1 MGGYSVSVCCCS
13 CLPFAVSLLDFCHCS
28 VLFDFVRGAFWP
40 SQQTQ
45 HHHHGYHSSIPS
57 QSKQHA
63 ITNIEQDSQ
72 LNELIVDMQDF
83 VITQAES
90 QSSTRR
96 SSVSKQLVPRKF
108 D

>member
-13 CLPFAVSLLDFCHCS
+13 CLPFAVCCFA
-28 VLFDFVRGAFWP
+28 VGFLFAALSGR
-40 SQQTQ
+40 
-45 HHHHGYHSSIPS
+45 HNSSIPS

-72 LNELIVDMQDF
+72 LNELIVEMQDF